1 MPGNPLVKNL
11 KLAASA
17 RAAVVGAPPEYIA
30 SLALPKGSRITE
42 KLEGAFDWI
51 QLFVKTRAELE
62 RSIGQTAR
70 ALRPNGLLWITFPK
84 ASSGIQTDL
93 SRDKGWDPLKAHD
106 LKWITLVS
114 VDASWSAFSLR
125 PNKPGEPRQTFR

>member
-1 MPGNPLVKNL
+1 MPVNPLVKKL
-11 KLAASA
+11 KLAATA
-17 RAAVVGAPPEYIA
+17 KAAVVGAPPGYVA
-30 SLALPKGSRITE
+30 SLGLPKGSHLSA
-42 KLEGAFDWI
+42 KLDGAFDWI

-62 RSIGQTAR
+62 RSIGRTAR
-70 ALRPNGLLWITFPK
+70 ALRPTGLLWITYPK

-93 SRDKGWDPLKAHD
+93 SRDKGWDSLMAHD

-125 PNKPGEPRQTFR
+125 PHKPGEPRQTFR